1 MNKKWSLL
9 LACLFTAS
17 LGACMYIIFIYLIS
31 VHSLIHL
38 ISVHVDNKM
47 SHVVKHVLD
56 VKRPGRKISYTNI

>member
-1 MNKKWSLL
+1 MNKMESL
-9 LACLFTAS
+9 LACLFTAC

-47 SHVVKHVLD
+47 SHVVKHVWD
-56 VKRPGRKISYTNI
+56 VKRPGRKMSYTSLS